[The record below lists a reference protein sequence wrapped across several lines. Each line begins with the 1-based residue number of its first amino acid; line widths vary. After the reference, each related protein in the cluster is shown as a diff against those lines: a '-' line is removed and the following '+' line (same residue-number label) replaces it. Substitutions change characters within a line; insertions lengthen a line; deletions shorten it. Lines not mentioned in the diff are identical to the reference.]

1 MLKNSLLKIRRLIIR
16 SSLKVVDRKTY
27 KTRSEYWPW
36 INIRNSA
43 TNHHE
48 IFSFTQKLATSK
60 PVCELTCAKKSFSIV
75 GAGPS
80 INDVDFSKIENTNII
95 LLNGAISLIHKKSI
109 TPFYCIIID
118 SSFIENRFDIVRE
131 LPSGTHLLTTL
142 GCLRAIHERD
152 PHLIKRLNI
161 SVTQNVTAP
170 THKTTNS
177 DLGPLF
183 KTQGYPDDLD
193 VGYIDGGTVM
203 AVGLQLALQLD
214 AHEILLLG
222 LDINNVSQPRF
233 YEKHNQSLK
242 SGLLKD
248 YQHKILPFMMKMA
261 RVCRDRGILIYNC
274 SSVSK
279 LPYDIIPFMD
289 IRKVAS

>member
-36 INIRNSA
+36 INIHESA

-60 PVCELTCAKKSFSIV
+60 PVRELTCANKSFSIV
-75 GAGPS
+75 GSGPS
-80 INDVDFSKIENTNII
+80 INDIDFSKIENTNII
-95 LLNGAISLIHKKSI
+95 LLNGAINLIHKKDI

-118 SSFIENRFDIVRE
+118 STFIENRFEIVRE

-152 PHLIKRLNI
+152 AHLIKRLNI
-161 SVTQNVTAP
+161 SVTQNVADP
-170 THKTTNS
+170 THKITNS
-177 DLGPLF
+177 DLGSLF
-183 KTQGYPDDLD
+183 RTQGYSDNLD
-193 VGYIDGGTVM
+193 IGYIDGGTVM
-203 AVGLQLALQLD
+203 AVGLQLALQFN

-222 LDINNVSQPRF
+222 LDINNINQPRF

-248 YQHKILPFMMKMA
+248 YQYKILPFMMKIA
-261 RVCRDRGILIYNC
+261 SVCRARGIQIYNC

-289 IRKVAS
+289 IRNIAS